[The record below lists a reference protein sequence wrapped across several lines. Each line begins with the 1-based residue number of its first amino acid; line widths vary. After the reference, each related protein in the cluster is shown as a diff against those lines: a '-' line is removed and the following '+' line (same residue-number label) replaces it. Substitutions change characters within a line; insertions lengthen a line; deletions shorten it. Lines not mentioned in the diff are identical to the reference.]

1 MTQQLSCPLHN
12 KLKMSCTFKG
22 GYGLILYSIIL
33 FFVSLVFLILGIAI
47 CKGKTDLIHSY
58 HQENV
63 TDKEAYGKAFGKTMF
78 VFAGGMATGGAV
90 ALIGKTYELAAIG
103 ILIAGLVA
111 GFVCIGK
118 VQKKYNG
125 GLY

>member
-1 MTQQLSCPLHN
+1 MTQQRSCPLHN

-22 GYGLILYSIIL
+22 GYTLILYSIIL

-63 TDKEAYGKAFGKTMF
+63 TDKKGYGRAFGKAMF
-78 VFAGGMATGGAV
+78 VFAGAMLASGVV
-90 ALIGKTYELAAIG
+90 ALLGEAFTVLAVC
-103 ILIAGLVA
+103 ILLAGLVA
-111 GFVCIGK
+111 GFVCIGR

-125 GLY
+125 GLF

>member
-1 MTQQLSCPLHN
+1 MMQQLSCPLRN
-12 KLKMSCTFKG
+12 KSKMSYIFEG

-33 FFVSLVFLILGIAI
+33 FFVSLAFLAIGIAVY
-47 CKGKTDLIHSY
+47 KGRTNLIHSY

-63 TDKEAYGKAFGKTMF
+63 TDKKGYGKAFGKTLF
-78 VFAGGMATGGAV
+78 VFAGAMFASGAV
-90 ALIGKTYELAAIG
+90 ALVGETLAVLSVC
-103 ILIAGLVA
+103 ILLAGLVA

>member
-1 MTQQLSCPLHN
+1 M
-12 KLKMSCTFKG
+12 
-22 GYGLILYSIIL
+22 ILYSIIL

-63 TDKEAYGKAFGKTMF
+63 TDKKGYGRAFGKAMF
-78 VFAGGMATGGAV
+78 VFAGAMLASGVV
-90 ALIGKTYELAAIG
+90 ALLGEAFTVPAVC
-103 ILIAGLVA
+103 ILLAGLVA

-125 GLY
+125 GLF